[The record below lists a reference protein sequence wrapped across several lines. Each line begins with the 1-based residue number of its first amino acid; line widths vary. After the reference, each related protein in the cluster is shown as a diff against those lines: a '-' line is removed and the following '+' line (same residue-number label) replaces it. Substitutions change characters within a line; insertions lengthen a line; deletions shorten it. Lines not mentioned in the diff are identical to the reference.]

1 MKQKPPKQP
10 ERAPEWTGRS
20 LELRI
25 YPDSVLREICRPV
38 GQFDSSLR
46 DFADEM
52 HTLMLRH
59 QGVGL
64 AAPQVGIQRRVIV
77 ADVGDGPV
85 FVVNP
90 EILEH
95 TGSSI
100 LTEGCLSLPGTRIDI
115 QRALG
120 IEIMGWSPMG
130 EALRFRSHGMF
141 ARVLQHE
148 IDHLNG
154 VLIID
159 HAQPLTPLAKR
170 EPTDSNERNPYYE
183 IRL

>member
-1 MKQKPPKQP
+1 MKQNPPKQ
-10 ERAPEWTGRS
+10 EQRALEWTARP
-20 LELRI
+20 LELRL
-25 YPDSVLREICRPV
+25 YPDSVLRGTCRPV
-38 GQFDSSLR
+38 EQFDSSLR
-46 DFADEM
+46 DFAEEM
-52 HTLMLRH
+52 YTLMQRY
-59 QGVGL
+59 QGIGL

-77 ADVGDGPV
+77 ADIGDGPV

-90 EILEH
+90 EVIGH
-95 TGSSI
+95 TGSAI
-100 LTEGCLSLPGTRIDI
+100 LAEGCLSLPGTQIDI

-120 IEIMGWSPMG
+120 IEITGWSPMG
-130 EALRFRSHGMF
+130 KALRFRSHGLF

-159 HAQPLTPLAKR
+159 HAQSLTPVTKK
-170 EPTDSNERNPYYE
+170 EPTDSNKKKTYYE